1 MPDLP
6 AWHKRC
12 LEIGLLEVIPGV
24 QDNHLLEGPGP
35 CFMIWIYLDYCKR
48 EVSLRQEKKELK
60 LPVWQL
66 LLLPLE
72 NAAARLWE
80 NGTCCLIDAS
90 ILPVEKEKKPSPEHV
105 AAVRFSEV
113 LSVSTEHLEHVKNNA
128 SENLS

>member
-48 EVSLRQEKKELK
+48 EVSLRQEKKRAETARLATPLATPGERCCK
-60 LPVWQL
+60 TLGEWNL
-66 LLLPLE
+66 LL
-72 NAAARLWE
+72 
-80 NGTCCLIDAS
+80 D
-90 ILPVEKEKKPSPEHV
+90 
-105 AAVRFSEV
+105 
-113 LSVSTEHLEHVKNNA
+113 
-128 SENLS
+128 